1 MIKKME
7 KRFTIVAISVIS
19 LVLLLLVLAVQV
31 ISSNINVKKADI
43 ILRNI
48 AEKNSDMFFDKSES
62 MGFIDMES
70 IKSFSVVIS
79 QDGASEAFVTNGTGF
94 IDEEVAVSMTLAVVD
109 EDSNNGFIDGF
120 RYLIV
125 KEEDIVS
132 VYFLDYSFEQESAR
146 NFLLISLAVYALLV
160 LLVGILVKI
169 FMKFVMRPIKE
180 SYEKQKQFITDAS
193 HELKT
198 PLTIIATDMQLIEME
213 SGSTKWVKS
222 VNKQV
227 ERLTMLSN
235 DLVVLSRMDEKSTQ
249 LKLKELD
256 LSDLVSDVVYGFEPA
271 LLATGKELQT
281 EITDG
286 IRIYGNYDALE
297 KVMFILMENSLKYSS
312 KDALIRVKLWK
323 KNKGFGLLVENTVAF
338 IDEGSHNEFFERF
351 YRGDK
356 SRNSKIAGFGIGLAV
371 AKSIVEQHNGQ
382 IEAYSPDCERIVFKI
397 DL

>member
-1 MIKKME
+1 ME

-79 QDGASEAFVTNGTGF
+79 QDGTSEAFVTNGTGF
-94 IDEEVAVSMTLAVVD
+94 IDKEIALSMTLAVVD
-109 EDSNNGFIDGF
+109 EDSNTGFIDGF

-235 DLVVLSRMDEKSTQ
+235 DLVVLSRMDEKSNQ

-286 IRIYGNYDALE
+286 IRIYGDYDALE

-323 KNKGFGLLVENTVAF
+323 KNKGFGLLVENTVPF